1 MKIKLF
7 INKLITKQKIIK
19 NIAISSILF
28 TVACNSLRYS
38 TDHLVYSDS
47 FLRLTEWDMFN
58 KLRNLELREYK
69 EREVQGNK
77 KGDKM
82 RLADVIYTPEEPSAV
97 SDKLVSINVTE
108 EVPILDLI
116 LEIGRTTGSDIQID
130 PAITGG
136 IILNLKDKPLRY
148 VFNRICGMT
157 DIRYREKNGI
167 LVFERDI
174 PYAKT
179 YYLDFLD
186 MTRSSSS
193 SMSMSTSVISQNSG
207 GSSASISVSS
217 SDEFWDN
224 IKADIKQLIDVTEK
238 TYRSYSTV
246 AKASQKKQIANG
258 ELSADAGGDT
268 QTVSTSSNDGNSESP
283 VSGGEMT
290 FNKRAGIVTI
300 TASEKSHRRITEY
313 LKDLKRKATAQ
324 VLIEMKFVEVTLNKK
339 YQAGIDWSALSQAVI
354 KNGSQVG
361 LTALGGTNIMSL
373 TARSVGDNGIEAT
386 LKALENFGT
395 TRTLQNPRIN
405 AINNQPSLITF
416 ANNRVY
422 FKTSV
427 SYTGQQQASGGSLTN
442 AVQNVQATPETVPI
456 GVVMSV
462 LPSIDLDNRIIL
474 LNLKPTISK
483 EGTPVQ
489 DPSVAAAGKANGT
502 NATNS
507 IPQTVLRE
515 LDTILKLKDGELKV
529 VGGFTERS
537 SSISENGIPFLRS
550 IPLIGALFKF
560 KAEEQ
565 NVVETVILV
574 KATIIDNNIGS
585 DLNEFE
591 KSIYKNFSDDPRSY
605 TFDG

>member
-7 INKLITKQKIIK
+7 INTLITKQKIIK

-28 TVACNSLRYS
+28 TAACSEVRYS

-58 KLRNLELREYK
+58 KVRNLELREYK
-69 EREVQGNK
+69 EREMQSNK
-77 KGDKM
+77 KGEKM

-148 VFNRICGMT
+148 AFNRICGMT

-217 SDEFWDN
+217 SDEFWEN

-246 AKASQKKQIANG
+246 AKASQQKQIANG
-258 ELSADAGGDT
+258 ELSAEAGT
-268 QTVSTSSNDGNSESP
+268 QLQTTTSSDASTENP

-300 TASEKSHRRITEY
+300 TASEKSHRKIAEY
-313 LKDLKRKATAQ
+313 LKELKRKATAQ

-339 YQAGIDWSALSQAVI
+339 YQAGIDWTILSQKVI
-354 KNGSQVG
+354 ENAGKVG
-361 LTALGGTNIMSL
+361 ITAFGGANIMSL
-373 TARSVGDNGIEAT
+373 SASSVSDNGISAT

-427 SYTGQQQASGGSLTN
+427 SYTGQQSASGGNLTN

-462 LPSIDLDNRIIL
+462 LPSIDLENRIIL

-483 EGTPVQ
+483 EGTPVS
-489 DPSVAAAGKANGT
+489 DPSMTAASSANKT
-502 NATNS
+502 SASNS

-537 SSISENGIPFLRS
+537 ASVSENGIPFLRS

-574 KATIIDNNIGS
+574 KATIIDNVGS

>member
-1 MKIKLF
+1 
-7 INKLITKQKIIK
+7 
-19 NIAISSILF
+19 
-28 TVACNSLRYS
+28 
-38 TDHLVYSDS
+38 
-47 FLRLTEWDMFN
+47 MFN

-82 RLADVIYTPEEPSAV
+82 RLADVIYTPEEPTAV

-313 LKDLKRKATAQ
+313 LKELKRKATAQ
-324 VLIEMKFVEVTLNKK
+324 VLIEMKFV
-339 YQAGIDWSALSQAVI
+339 D
-354 KNGSQVG
+354 
-361 LTALGGTNIMSL
+361 
-373 TARSVGDNGIEAT
+373 EAT

-537 SSISENGIPFLRS
+537 SSISENGIPCLRS